1 MSFAVGSRVGLLA
14 TAMLLVTA
22 GCGDAPPAP
31 SAATVTVTA
40 GSAAPSTGPSTEPT
54 AAPAPSAAVTTGTA
68 TYRPTAT
75 AAPRS
80 GSGSDQGSGGNA
92 GSGNSGSGGGF
103 DAAAAKVA
111 AGDATSMSRF
121 QSPSGNIYCD
131 MTSQYRAC
139 ELGEGGVPGPTNDP
153 QSGCMDGFST
163 TVRSVKF
170 TTRGT
175 QKVCNTDTIRSN
187 TAATL
192 AYGSVARSGSIA
204 CLSERSGMTCVDT
217 DSGVGFFLSRARIST
232 F

>member
-1 MSFAVGSRVGLLA
+1 MSFAVGSRVALLA
-14 TAMLLVTA
+14 AAMLLVTA
-22 GCGDAPPAP
+22 GCAGDPPTP

-40 GSAAPSTGPSTEPT
+40 EPAAPSTAPAPGQ
-54 AAPAPSAAVTTGTA
+54 AAGPAPSAAVTTGTP

-80 GSGSDQGSGGNA
+80 GSGSNQGSGGNA

-153 QSGCMDGFST
+153 QSGCMDGFSA
-163 TVRSVKF
+163 TVRAVKF

-175 QKVCNTDTIRSN
+175 QKVCNTDTIRNN
-187 TAATL
+187 TAPTL

-217 DSGVGFFLSRARIST
+217 DSGVGFVMSRARIST

>member
-1 MSFAVGSRVGLLA
+1 MSFPVGSRVGLLA

-22 GCGDAPPAP
+22 GCGGDPPAP

-40 GSAAPSTGPSTEPT
+40 GSAAPTTALSPAPT
-54 AAPAPSAAVTTGTA
+54 AAPAPSTGVNTGTP
-68 TYRPTAT
+68 TYRPSAT
-75 AAPRS
+75 APRS
-80 GSGSDQGSGGNA
+80 GSGSNQGSGGNS
-92 GSGNSGSGGGF
+92 GSGNSGSGGEF

-139 ELGEGGVPGPTNDP
+139 ELAEGGVPGPTNDP
-153 QSGCMDGFST
+153 QSGCMDDFST
-163 TVRSVKF
+163 TVRSVEF

-175 QKVCNTDTIRSN
+175 QKICNTDTIRDG
-187 TAATL
+187 TAPTL
-192 AYGSVARSGSIA
+192 RYGSVARSGSIA

-217 DSGVGFFLSRARIST
+217 DSGVGFVMSRARIST